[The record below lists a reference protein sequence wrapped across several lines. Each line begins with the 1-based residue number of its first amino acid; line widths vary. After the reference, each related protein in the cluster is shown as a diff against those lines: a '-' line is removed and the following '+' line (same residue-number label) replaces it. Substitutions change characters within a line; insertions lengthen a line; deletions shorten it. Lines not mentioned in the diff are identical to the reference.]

1 MSDNRK
7 SMFVPFHKTFQYGL
21 KIPFRS
27 NLPKLFFSWHEN
39 INFRLSEFAMQP
51 PHKYPPKNRKFS
63 PLIFF
68 SLVLIHHSS
77 QFMHVMRKKLA
88 IEGAQQHSNVIKN
101 NNNLWLSF
109 LSPTVFLLWILGLYN
124 IKHENHPLSI
134 MGCCCSFSYGE
145 FIWEMSVL
153 WMDEANFFLFFWMQK
168 NECFWR
174 VFWKLKSWMW
184 WKFKKK
190 IFVFESEV
198 NDRAV

>member
-1 MSDNRK
+1 MAWEYKFWIKRVCDAAS
-7 SMFVPFHKTFQYGL
+7 
-21 KIPFRS
+21 
-27 NLPKLFFSWHEN
+27 PKNTH
-39 INFRLSEFAMQP
+39 
-51 PHKYPPKNRKFS
+51 PKNRKLFTTH
-63 PLIFF
+63 LF

-134 MGCCCSFSYGE
+134 MGWCCSLSYGGYFE
-145 FIWEMSVL
+145 KWVCCGWMKRFFCFVL
-153 WMDEANFFLFFWMQK
+153 DAE

-174 VFWKLKSWMW
+174 VFL
-184 WKFKKK
+184 
-190 IFVFESEV
+190 V
-198 NDRAV
+198 A